1 MLGAERGGEPMTLEA
16 DILEIMHQRIGQLL
30 TVEEV
35 VQEVAERLTEQIR
48 SVLNGLAASG
58 HLQCDQGGEGQ
69 VARYGFHVER
79 RT

>member
-1 MLGAERGGEPMTLEA
+1 MTLEA
-16 DILEIMHQRIGQLL
+16 DILEIMHQRVGQFL

-35 VQEVAERLTEQIR
+35 VQELAERLTGQVR

-58 HLQCDQGGEGQ
+58 NLERDQDGEGQ
-69 VARYGFHVER
+69 VARYGFHLER